1 MQIFSSIGIFTKQR
15 DPKINATLKCLV
27 NYLKQRKINTMIDEY
42 GANIVE
48 TQGYSIEEIV
58 QKSDLA
64 IVVGGDGTFL
74 QAGRNLVEHNIPV
87 LGINLGRLGFLVDV
101 SPNEMTTILDQ
112 ILLGN
117 YYREERILLQAS
129 VYRQQQLLGTNTAF
143 NDVVIHVRNEVR
155 MIEFTTYINDNF
167 VNTQRA
173 DGMIIAT
180 PTGSTAYSLSSGGP
194 LLQSGLKAVVLVPIC
209 PHTLSHRPIVIPS
222 SDQITITLCDDP
234 RNSDARVSFDGQTH
248 IDIKPSDTISIG
260 QKEQTLCLIHPKDY
274 DYYHILRTKL
284 HWSVQ
289 F

>member
-1 MQIFSSIGIFTKQR
+1 MKLFSSIGIFTKQL

-27 NYLKQRKINTMIDEY
+27 DYLNNLKINTMLDKH
-42 GANIVE
+42 GATIVGM
-48 TQGYSIEEIV
+48 QGYTIEEIV
-58 QKSDLA
+58 QNSDLA
-64 IVVGGDGTFL
+64 IVIGGDGTFL
-74 QAGRNLVEHNIPV
+74 QAGRDLVDHDIPV
-87 LGINLGRLGFLVDV
+87 LGINLGRLGFLVDI

-112 ILLGN
+112 VLIGN
-117 YYREERILLQAS
+117 YYREERILLQAD
-129 VYRQQQLLGTNTAF
+129 VYRQKELLGTNTAF

-155 MIEFTTYINDNF
+155 MIELTTYINNHF

-194 LLQSGLKAVVLVPIC
+194 LLHPSLNALVLVPIC
-209 PHTLSHRPIVIPS
+209 PHALSYRPIVIPS
-222 SDQITITLCDDP
+222 SDHINIILCDDP
-234 RNSDARVSFDGQTH
+234 RNGDARVSFDGQPH
-248 IDIKPSDTISIG
+248 IDIEPGDTIRIY
-260 QKEQTLCLIHPKDY
+260 QKEQTLCLIHPQDY